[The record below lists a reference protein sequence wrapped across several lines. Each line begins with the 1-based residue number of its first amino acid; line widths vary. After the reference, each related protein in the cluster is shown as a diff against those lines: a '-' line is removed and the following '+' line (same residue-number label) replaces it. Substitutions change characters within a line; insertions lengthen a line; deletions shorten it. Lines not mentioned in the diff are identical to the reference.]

1 MNATYTLDQLCA
13 LTDLSKR
20 TVRYYMQMGLVDRPV
35 GETRAAHYMP
45 RHLEQLL
52 QIRKLADAGI
62 SLERIRE
69 VLAGGESPVPDRVR
83 QPGAISVLSHVF
95 IAPGVELQIDPQAA
109 GLSPEQLR
117 AFVRTVMTEWEKTN
131 ER

>member
-1 MNATYTLDQLCA
+1 MNTQYTLDQLCA
-13 LTDLSKR
+13 LTDMTKR
-20 TVRYYMQMGLVDRPV
+20 TVRYYMQLGLVDRPL
-35 GETRAAHYMP
+35 GETRAAHYTT

-52 QIRKLADAGI
+52 QIRKLADAGV

-117 AFVRTVMTEWEKTN
+117 AFVRTVLTEWEKTN
-131 ER
+131 EQ